1 MSTESNKAIARR
13 WHTDLWG
20 GGDLDRALAL
30 AEQIVAADYVDH
42 AMPPG
47 LAPGI
52 AGLKQQLRIFYTGL
66 PDIYST
72 ADELIGEGD
81 KVVVRW
87 HGGGTHNGEF
97 FGIPPTGAAATTTG
111 IHIFRIA
118 DSKIVEHW
126 GNSDDL
132 GMLRQLGV
140 IPTPAQAAT

>member
-20 GGDLDRALAL
+20 AGNLDRALAL
-30 AEQIVAADYVDH
+30 ADEIVAADYVDH

-47 LAPGI
+47 LAPGVE
-52 AGLKQQLRIFYTGL
+52 GLKQQLTTFYTAL
-66 PDIYST
+66 PDIFSI
-72 ADELIGEGD
+72 ADDLIAEGD

-97 FGIPPTGAAATTTG
+97 FGIPPTGTAATITG

-118 DSKIVEHW
+118 GGKIVEHW

-132 GMLRQLGV
+132 GMLRQLGA
-140 IPTPAQAAT
+140 IPAPE